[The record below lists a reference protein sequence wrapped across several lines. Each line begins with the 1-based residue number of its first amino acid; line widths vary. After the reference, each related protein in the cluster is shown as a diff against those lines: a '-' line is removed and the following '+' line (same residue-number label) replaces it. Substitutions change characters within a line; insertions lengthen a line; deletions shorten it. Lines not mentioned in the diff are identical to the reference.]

1 MQVEIRSN
9 ILGDI
14 AKIRKGVVFKEYA
27 TVVDELLQ
35 NCQRAG
41 AKNVNMV
48 LEGQTM
54 TIEDDGVGCPDPQV
68 IFEKNTTAWGNE
80 DEAFGEGFFSVFLL
94 ADKLEVE
101 SCDWRLE
108 VDVLKMFET
117 GNLKIDVSKTDEW
130 RQGFRVRVT
139 GAKVEERDYQLR
151 REARMLGEIAPFVLT
166 LDGHEV
172 EKKPMLEIAAR
183 FSRRFA
189 NDLYEAV
196 LVPARGYAVI
206 QTFYESRPVREHY
219 CGSVGGKLHFR
230 KGAIT
235 LKAPDRKEFIWDE
248 KKQEFEKQLRRDVM
262 QMYRELI
269 AQATDEEI
277 DSYADA
283 IGEYLDVDEYLELLI
298 VDESLF
304 DFLRYA
310 QKEEGEPKEADKE
323 QVKKAAEDFRQLFEL
338 IEMVQGQTD
347 GDEEKPKR
355 TGPKLTE
362 VVKKDK
368 RLAWVRASEV
378 DELKLDIRSAEY
390 YGFRVIVARN
400 KLFEKAF
407 QHLGVL
413 HVKQLDEDVEKH
425 FGKDRVGP
433 RTKKEERLLALLNRV
448 ETHFDLEPGT
458 IDVANLELRMVYT
471 LGGEEVETETK
482 KVHGL
487 CDRKE
492 KKVYLDRKLVDWTEY
507 RAQEPDYPNVTI
519 HDYRVLMQVMQ
530 TVAHELAHLL
540 FLTEDNSKEHS
551 DAESQIYKEIVR
563 LF

>member
-1 MQVEIRSN
+1 MRQ
-9 ILGDI
+9 
-14 AKIRKGVVFKEYA
+14 
-27 TVVDELLQ
+27 
-35 NCQRAG
+35 
-41 AKNVNMV
+41 
-48 LEGQTM
+48 
-54 TIEDDGVGCPDPQV
+54 
-68 IFEKNTTAWGNE
+68 
-80 DEAFGEGFFSVFLL
+80 
-94 ADKLEVE
+94 
-101 SCDWRLE
+101 
-108 VDVLKMFET
+108 DVT
-117 GNLKIDVSKTDEW
+117 
-130 RQGFRVRVT
+130 
-139 GAKVEERDYQLR
+139 
-151 REARMLGEIAPFVLT
+151 
-166 LDGHEV
+166 
-172 EKKPMLEIAAR
+172 
-183 FSRRFA
+183 
-189 NDLYEAV
+189 
-196 LVPARGYAVI
+196 
-206 QTFYESRPVREHY
+206 
-219 CGSVGGKLHFR
+219 
-230 KGAIT
+230 
-235 LKAPDRKEFIWDE
+235 
-248 KKQEFEKQLRRDVM
+248 
-262 QMYRELI
+262 QMYREFV

-283 IGEYLDVDEYLELLI
+283 IGEYLDVDEYLALLI

-304 DFLRYA
+304 DFLRYT
-310 QKEEGEPKEADKE
+310 QKEEDEPKEADKE
-323 QVKKAAEDFRQLFEL
+323 QVKKAAEDFRQLFDL
-338 IEMVQGQTD
+338 IEMVQDQTD

-378 DELKLDIRSAEY
+378 DELKSDIRSAEY

-425 FGKDRVGP
+425 FEKDRVGP

-482 KVHGL
+482 KVYGL

-492 KKVYLDRKLVDWTEY
+492 KKVYIDRKLVDWAEY
-507 RAQEPDYPNVTI
+507 RAQEPDYPNVTV

>member
-1 MQVEIRSN
+1 M
-9 ILGDI
+9 
-14 AKIRKGVVFKEYA
+14 
-27 TVVDELLQ
+27 
-35 NCQRAG
+35 
-41 AKNVNMV
+41 
-48 LEGQTM
+48 
-54 TIEDDGVGCPDPQV
+54 
-68 IFEKNTTAWGNE
+68 
-80 DEAFGEGFFSVFLL
+80 FLL

-108 VDVLKMFET
+108 VDVLGMLET
-117 GNLKIDVSKTDEW
+117 GNLKFDVQKTDVW
-130 RQGFRVRVT
+130 RQGFRVSIT
-139 GAKVEERDYQLR
+139 GAKIAEYYHELR
-151 REARMLGEIAPFVLT
+151 REARMLGEIAPYVLT

-172 EKKPMLEIAAR
+172 EKLPLLEIEGSKFNHR
-183 FSRRFA
+183 VA

-196 LVPARGYAVI
+196 LVPARGYDAI
-206 QTFYESRPVREHY
+206 QTFYENRPVREHY
-219 CGSVGGKLHFR
+219 YAGCGGRLHFK

-248 KKQEFEKQLRRDVM
+248 KKQEFEKQLRQDVT
-262 QMYRELI
+262 QMYREFV

-277 DSYADA
+277 DSYADV
-283 IGEYLDVDEYLELLI
+283 IGEYLPVEEYLELLI

-310 QKEEGEPKEADKE
+310 QKEEEDEPKEVDKE
-323 QVKKAAEDFRQLFEL
+323 QVKKAVEDFRQLFDL
-338 IEMVQGQTD
+338 IEMLQGQTD
-347 GDEEKPKR
+347 GDEEKPKKPKR
-355 TGPKLTE
+355 TGLKLTE
-362 VVKKDK
+362 VILKDK
-368 RLAWVRASEV
+368 RLTWVRASEV

-425 FGKDRVGP
+425 FEKDRVGP

-492 KKVYLDRKLVDWTEY
+492 KKVYLDRKLVDWAEY
-507 RAQEPDYPNVTI
+507 RAQEPDYPNVTV

-530 TVAHELAHLL
+530 TVDHELAHLL

-551 DAESQIYKEIVR
+551 DAESQISQEIVR